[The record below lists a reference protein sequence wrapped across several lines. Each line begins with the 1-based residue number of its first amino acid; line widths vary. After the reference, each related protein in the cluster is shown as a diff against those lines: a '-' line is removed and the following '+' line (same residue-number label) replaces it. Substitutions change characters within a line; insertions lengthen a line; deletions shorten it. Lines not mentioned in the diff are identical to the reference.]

1 MIIPGSEIPK
11 WFRHERFSNESTG
24 HRVNIQVPSYYG
36 CDGWGIAI
44 CVVFI
49 PNECHPYSRMLKC
62 SFGVNGCEVAS
73 EARYT
78 FSEKYGKVESHHL
91 WLLYCSH
98 DYLSNNPFSY
108 LNCEEALSQINAK
121 GFGQLEIEIST
132 LNLQVEKVGVRLV
145 HKQDKEDPNQTMAQ
159 RITNRSELNEIRRF
173 FTW

>member
-1 MIIPGSEIPK
+1 M
-11 WFRHERFSNESTG
+11 
-24 HRVNIQVPSYYG
+24 
-36 CDGWGIAI
+36 
-44 CVVFI
+44 
-49 PNECHPYSRMLKC
+49 
-62 SFGVNGCEVAS
+62 AS

-173 FTW
+173 LRGDFDEDQLKMIHEICDELSSSPWQYLLDL